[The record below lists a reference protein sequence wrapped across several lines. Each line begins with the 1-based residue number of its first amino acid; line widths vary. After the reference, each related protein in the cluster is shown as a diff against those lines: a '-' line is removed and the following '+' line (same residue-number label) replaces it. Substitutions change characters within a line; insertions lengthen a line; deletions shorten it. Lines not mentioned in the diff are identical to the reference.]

1 MWQLDAIGSGRW
13 RDNHRTVGVRA
24 AGGGSGIGVGVE
36 PHAGSQLTLG
46 PVDPAALPRASDQ
59 FIRGDQWH
67 LRYPEAGDCGYSLEM
82 VLRPVESSSR
92 RLVLELTLA
101 IETSRLELHPAID
114 LRVAGDSVRQ
124 VPIAGLAGDDESG
137 GSGEAGP
144 KADGETDRAAAAA
157 ITQAAG
163 PRGSAT
169 VLLGPRDL
177 PFTRDCSS
185 HGDLRLRLFGDFLE
199 KGVIR
204 KARPWVAL
212 ERRDEASSD
221 RELFQ
226 LWQQLCRAPLPL
238 VS

>member
-1 MWQLDAIGSGRW
+1 MWQLDAIGSGCW
-13 RDNHRTVGVRA
+13 RDDHRTVGVRA
-24 AGGGSGIGVGVE
+24 AGGGGGIGVGVA
-36 PHAGSQLTLG
+36 PHAGSQLTLE
-46 PVDPAALPRASDQ
+46 PVAPATLPRAADQ
-59 FIRGDQWH
+59 FVRGDQWH
-67 LRYPEAGDCGYSLEM
+67 LRYPEAADCGYSLEM

-114 LRVAGDSVRQ
+114 LRVAGDSLRQ
-124 VPIAGLAGDDESG
+124 VPIAGLAADNESV

-144 KADGETDRAAAAA
+144 DAGRDTESAAASA

-163 PRGSAT
+163 SWGSAT

-177 PFTRDCSS
+177 PFTRDRSS
-185 HGDLRLRLFGDFLE
+185 HGDLCLRLFGDFLE

-204 KARPWVAL
+204 KARPWVVL
-212 ERRDEASSD
+212 EGRDQASSD
-221 RELFQ
+221 RELFT
-226 LWQQLCRAPLPL
+226 LWQQLRRAPLPL